1 MVGCFVSN
9 LSLLVSRTAIHLYLT
24 IIPLQH
30 IRLTIYSFIPEATI
44 AQSLITLLSG
54 ERYSLNLIESADEL
68 MRCIQEYT
76 EKIDCLVVLNHAS
89 LLPLFNQLYEE
100 GIILPVVVID
110 SQAEAVIASELPTL
124 LYHNAEIRIT
134 PTRISEINVL
144 IDQAITQFLHLRPN
158 CGLAE
163 QLKTATKINT
173 EADQESFLLQQQH
186 RLAQKLKERL
196 GYLGVYYKRNPQHF
210 YRNLLADEKREFL
223 EQLTLEYREIILNYF
238 SQDESVNQQIDQF
251 VNRNF
256 FADMSVSQ
264 ILEIHMILMDEFSQ
278 RLKLEGRSEEILL
291 DYRLALIDILAHLGE
306 MYRRSIPREDIPFNL
321 D

>member
-1 MVGCFVSN
+1 MVRCFVSN
-9 LSLLVSRTAIHLYLT
+9 LSLPVPRTAIHPYLT

-30 IRLTIYSFIPEATI
+30 IRLTIYSFIPEATM
-44 AQSLITLLSG
+44 AQSLLTLLSG

-110 SQAEAVIASELPTL
+110 YQTEAPIESELPTF
-124 LYHNAEIRIT
+124 LYHSAEIRIA

>member
-1 MVGCFVSN
+1 MVRCFVSN
-9 LSLLVSRTAIHLYLT
+9 LSLLVPRTAIHPYLT

-124 LYHNAEIRIT
+124 LYHNAEIRIA